1 MELQSL
7 IREIPDFPK
16 KGVLFKDITPLLQD
30 ASAFRQAL
38 DALAALIQDET
49 FDRIVCIEARGF
61 VFGGALADRLGIGVV
76 PVRKKGKLPYRSR
89 SVSYALEYGQGILE
103 IHEDALKQG
112 QRVLI
117 LDDLL
122 ATGGTAKATAELVE
136 SFGAKVAAFL
146 FLIELTFLKGR
157 ERLKGYPVLSLIQYN
172 ND

>member
-30 ASAFRQAL
+30 ASAFRQAV
-38 DALAALIQDET
+38 DALVALIQDKT

-157 ERLKGYPVLSLIQYN
+157 ERLKGYPVLSLIQY
-172 ND
+172 

>member
-30 ASAFRQAL
+30 ASAFRQAV
-38 DALAALIQDET
+38 DALVALIQDKT